1 MRKLIL
7 LISSLFFLGVPLSSN
22 GLSFYYS
29 MNFKSEIYYTPFFT
43 QNLEIDPAEGNKIK
57 ESTFNYSTNDN
68 LTVYLHVR
76 SNDDSLEGVVL
87 EFSPFVLE
95 AEGTDNTYGPAYEL
109 TMNEIDKDGNRVN
122 SITKNEKIDKFNF
135 QLNLPPDNH
144 KSIVG
149 YDDYYLF
156 SINYKVDRNE
166 VDSFTAGNKYVS
178 TIKVIINGGAS

>member
-7 LISSLFFLGVPLSSN
+7 LIISLFFLGVPLSSN

-43 QNLEIDPAEGNKIK
+43 QNLEINPSEENKIK

-68 LTVYLHVR
+68 LTVYFHIR
-76 SNDDSLEGVVL
+76 SNDDSLNGVIL
-87 EFSPFVLE
+87 EFSPFFL
-95 AEGTDNTYGPAYEL
+95 EGTNNNIGPAYEL
-109 TMNEIDKDGNRVN
+109 TMNEIDKDGDRVN
-122 SITKNEKIDKFNF
+122 IITENEKINNSPVRFPLQSN
-135 QLNLPPDNH
+135 NH

-156 SINYKVDRNE
+156 SINYRVDKNE

>member
-7 LISSLFFLGVPLSSN
+7 LIISLVFLGVPLSSN

-43 QNLEIDPAEGNKIK
+43 QNLEIDPSEENKIK

-68 LTVYLHVR
+68 LTVYFHVR
-76 SNDDSLEGVVL
+76 SNDDSLEGVIL

-122 SITKNEKIDKFNF
+122 IIIENKKIDKFNF
-135 QLNLPPDNH
+135 QLILPPDNH

-178 TIKVIINGGAS
+178 TIKVTITGGAS

>member
-7 LISSLFFLGVPLSSN
+7 LIISLFFLGVPLSSN

-43 QNLEIDPAEGNKIK
+43 QNLEINPSEENKIK

-68 LTVYLHVR
+68 LTVYFHIR
-76 SNDDSLEGVVL
+76 SNDDSLNGVIL
-87 EFSPFVLE
+87 EFSPFFL
-95 AEGTDNTYGPAYEL
+95 EGTNNNIGPAYEL
-109 TMNEIDKDGNRVN
+109 TMNEIDKDGDRVN
-122 SITKNEKIDKFNF
+122 IITENEKINNGHEQFHLKSE
-135 QLNLPPDNH
+135 NH

-156 SINYKVDRNE
+156 SINYKVDKNE

-178 TIKVIINGGAS
+178 TIKVTINGGAS

>member
-7 LISSLFFLGVPLSSN
+7 LIISLVFLGVPLSSN

-43 QNLEIDPAEGNKIK
+43 QSLEINPSEENKIK

-68 LTVYLHVR
+68 LTVYFHIR
-76 SNDDSLEGVVL
+76 SNDDSLNGVIL
-87 EFSPFVLE
+87 EFSPFFL
-95 AEGTDNTYGPAYEL
+95 EGTNNIGPTYEL
-109 TMNEIDKDGNRVN
+109 TMNEIDKDGDRVN
-122 SITKNEKIDKFNF
+122 IITENKKINKIHEYFH
-135 QLNLPPDNH
+135 LKSENH

-156 SINYKVDRNE
+156 SINYKVDKNE

-178 TIKVIINGGAS
+178 TIKVTINGGAS